1 MKKLSHLLIL
11 TLLLL
16 PCLNS
21 FGQIPS
27 YVPTDSLVGWWPFN
41 GNANDESGNG
51 NNGTVN
57 GASLTS
63 DRYGVTNQAYNFD
76 SDYIR
81 CTNPGPLGNTSR
93 TVSFWAKTSSSET
106 NGGYCISYGNDNIN
120 GGEFGLRLNRN
131 CIGPTIDVSGSAM
144 TYDYAN
150 ANNSIW
156 HHYVVSYDNLLGSDI
171 TSILIYI
178 DGILESPVCD
188 NTNASSND
196 INTATEEPI
205 TFGRW
210 CDLTGFSPVYF
221 DGDLDDI
228 GIWNR
233 ALTECE
239 ILQLYNG
246 EILNVTAVGSDI
258 ALCQGE
264 ELTLT
269 GEGAVTYIWDDGV
282 VDGEAFIPEVGE
294 YVYTVIGTDDN
305 GCESIDSVDIV
316 VHELP
321 FIVAIGSDVALC
333 YGEELTLTGEGAT
346 TYEWDDGVV
355 DGEAFIP
362 EVGEYLYTVIGT
374 DDNGCE
380 NTAEVEVI
388 VHDLPIVGAAVDAV
402 EICLGDEIILSGSGA
417 VTYSWMPD
425 GFDGVAFAPASTGVL
440 TYMVQGTDE
449 FGCSNSASL
458 DVTVHELPSV
468 DAAVDNSVICLGSD
482 VVFTG
487 SGAFSYTWNLG
498 VVDGESYTPVAEGT
512 ETYTVTGT
520 DDNGCENTATVDVEA
535 IPNTLALSA
544 TFVMEAI
551 GADGEIDLTVT
562 GGTPT
567 YSFDWDNDGTGD
579 LDDTEDLT
587 GLVSGAY
594 TVYVIDQ
601 DGCEKTVEFILGSQ
615 AGVTEIDAAFISIYP
630 NPTNDLLRI
639 KLDGEFSYVIYA
651 SNGAIVVYGSAVDN
665 KTMSLENLSNG
676 TYFVQ
681 INSTGK
687 TKMVKVVKR

>member
-1 MKKLSHLLIL
+1 
-11 TLLLL
+11 
-16 PCLNS
+16 
-21 FGQIPS
+21 
-27 YVPTDSLVGWWPFN
+27 
-41 GNANDESGNG
+41 
-51 NNGTVN
+51 
-57 GASLTS
+57 
-63 DRYGVTNQAYNFD
+63 
-76 SDYIR
+76 
-81 CTNPGPLGNTSR
+81 
-93 TVSFWAKTSSSET
+93 
-106 NGGYCISYGNDNIN
+106 
-120 GGEFGLRLNRN
+120 
-131 CIGPTIDVSGSAM
+131 
-144 TYDYAN
+144 
-150 ANNSIW
+150 
-156 HHYVVSYDNLLGSDI
+156 
-171 TSILIYI
+171 
-178 DGILESPVCD
+178 
-188 NTNASSND
+188 
-196 INTATEEPI
+196 
-205 TFGRW
+205 
-210 CDLTGFSPVYF
+210 
-221 DGDLDDI
+221 
-228 GIWNR
+228 
-233 ALTECE
+233 
-239 ILQLYNG
+239 
-246 EILNVTAVGSDI
+246 
-258 ALCQGE
+258 
-264 ELTLT
+264 
-269 GEGAVTYIWDDGV
+269 
-282 VDGEAFIPEVGE
+282 
-294 YVYTVIGTDDN
+294 
-305 GCESIDSVDIV
+305 
-316 VHELP
+316 
-321 FIVAIGSDVALC
+321 
-333 YGEELTLTGEGAT
+333 
-346 TYEWDDGVV
+346 
-355 DGEAFIP
+355 
-362 EVGEYLYTVIGT
+362 
-374 DDNGCE
+374 
-380 NTAEVEVI
+380 
-388 VHDLPIVGAAVDAV
+388 
-402 EICLGDEIILSGSGA
+402 
-417 VTYSWMPD
+417 MPD